1 LSILGFLLGREEDL
15 RSFGMNLDPIYS
27 LISLLLFF
35 TFNATSLLLLQ
46 LKISC
51 SSVVLD
57 DRVRAFLEV
66 KGSLFIYS
74 WALISLSW
82 FLTVALFSRY
92 VPKELNMRRRKYFYL
107 ISNCS
112 IIYAI
117 VGGLNTIILA
127 ILPGR
132 IISCEGTEWR
142 DLLSRFSVEMMDYLF
157 SFPNSVFPIL
167 SLISIIWFS
176 WILFRVHRIS
186 FGMNLYKSFLYSI
199 GFTIIF
205 ISLSALLIS
214 ASAITLLLL

>member
-1 LSILGFLLGREEDL
+1 MSILGFLLGREEDL
-15 RSFGMNLDPIYS
+15 RGLGMNLDPIYS
-27 LISLLLFF
+27 MISLFLFF

-51 SSVVLD
+51 SSAFLD
-57 DRVRAFLEV
+57 ERVRAFLEV
-66 KGSLFIYS
+66 KSSLFLYS
-74 WALISLSW
+74 WALIALSW
-82 FLTVALFSRY
+82 LLTVALFSRY

-117 VGGLNTIILA
+117 MGGLNTIILA

-132 IISCEGTEWR
+132 IISCEGTGWR

-157 SFPNSVFPIL
+157 SFPNSMFPIL

-176 WILFRVHRIS
+176 WILFRIHRIS
-186 FGMNLYKSFLYSI
+186 FGMSRYKSLLYSA
-199 GFTIIF
+199 GFTLIF
-205 ISLSALLIS
+205 ILISALLIS
-214 ASAITLLLL
+214 ALAVTLLLL

>member
-1 LSILGFLLGREEDL
+1 LSIPGFLLGRREDL

-27 LISLLLFF
+27 IISLLLFF

-51 SSVVLD
+51 SSVFLD

-66 KGSLFIYS
+66 KGSLFLYS
-74 WALISLSW
+74 WALIALSW
-82 FLTVALFSRY
+82 FFTVALFSRY

-117 VGGLNTIILA
+117 VGGINTIILA

-132 IISCEGTEWR
+132 IISCEGTGWK
-142 DLLSRFSVEMMDYLF
+142 DLISKFSAEMIDYLF
-157 SFPNSVFPIL
+157 SFPNFIFPIL

-176 WILFRVHRIS
+176 WILYRIHRIS
-186 FGMNLYKSFLYSI
+186 FGMNSYKSLLYSA
-199 GFTIIF
+199 GFTLIF
-205 ISLSALLIS
+205 ILLSALLIS
-214 ASAITLLLL
+214 ASAIILLLL